1 MSTPDEH
8 PTFLTYGYVD
18 LVDVIPCGSGWK
30 DLLPEYEKALT
41 DEKIDTAPLYW
52 TDGAEDQARLAE
64 YARMDEKMLF
74 ELWEPAVPVPF
85 VLGTRLAL
93 L

>member
-74 ELWEPAVPVPF
+74 ESWEPAVPVPF
-85 VLGTRLAL
+85 VLDTRLAL

>member
-1 MSTPDEH
+1 MLTPEH
-8 PTFLTYGYVD
+8 PAFLTYGYVD
-18 LVDVIPCGSGWK
+18 PIDVMACGSGWK

-64 YARMDEKMLF
+64 YARMDETMLN
-74 ELWEPAVPVPF
+74 ELWYAAIPF
-85 VLGTRLAL
+85 FFGRLAL